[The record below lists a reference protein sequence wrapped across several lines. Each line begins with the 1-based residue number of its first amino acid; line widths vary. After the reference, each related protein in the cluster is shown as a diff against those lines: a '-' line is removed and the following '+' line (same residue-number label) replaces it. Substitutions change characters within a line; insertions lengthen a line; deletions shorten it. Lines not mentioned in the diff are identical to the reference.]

1 MGNIIGANII
11 DLTLILPI
19 SAMIYGG
26 GLPVSRQVAMMD
38 LPACLLVGCIAVIP
52 ALISKNSAARRA
64 LCFCLHMPLM
74 LCSPVLVCFEAAAG
88 LLRCAACKK
97 QTLSNE
103 KLSRPFYLE
112 WPAVFFPLVFYTYDF
127 LTRFENVTVVR
138 QNIHILQCGAS
149 ALHHTVERVICHA
162 GADPRALLHHCIHSV
177 EQRSTAG

>member
-1 MGNIIGANII
+1 MAAGFPPGCH
-11 DLTLILPI
+11 DGSSSLP
-19 SAMIYGG
+19 AG
-26 GLPVSRQVAMMD
+26 GLHCCDPGFDLQKIPPLAGHCAFVYICRLCCAHLFWFALRPRQV
-38 LPACLLVGCIAVIP
+38 CSAV
-52 ALISKNSAARRA
+52 RR
-64 LCFCLHMPLM
+64 
-74 LCSPVLVCFEAAAG
+74 V
-88 LLRCAACKK
+88 KK